1 MIMRPAGMRPVAMR
15 PVVMRPVVMHADNS
29 PEEKVHD

>member
-1 MIMRPAGMRPVAMR
+1 MIMR
-15 PVVMRPVVMHADNS
+15 PVVMRPVVLRPVDMHADNS

>member
-1 MIMRPAGMRPVAMR
+1 MIMRPVVMR